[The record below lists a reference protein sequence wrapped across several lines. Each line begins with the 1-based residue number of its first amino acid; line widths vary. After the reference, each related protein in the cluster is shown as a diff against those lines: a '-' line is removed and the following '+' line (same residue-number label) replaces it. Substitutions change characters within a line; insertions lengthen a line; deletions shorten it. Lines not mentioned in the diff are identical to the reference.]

1 MLKSNPSGRSI
12 TAAKRKEKEKKERLK
27 KIKRMEYPL
36 RCTATVGHF
45 RARLNRKAIKHDA
58 SGKEGMLSCCN
69 AFLGRIELQN

>member
-1 MLKSNPSGRSI
+1 VGGQSLQP
-12 TAAKRKEKEKKERLK
+12 KEKKRRKRKGEK

-45 RARLNRKAIKHDA
+45 RTRLNRKAIKHGA